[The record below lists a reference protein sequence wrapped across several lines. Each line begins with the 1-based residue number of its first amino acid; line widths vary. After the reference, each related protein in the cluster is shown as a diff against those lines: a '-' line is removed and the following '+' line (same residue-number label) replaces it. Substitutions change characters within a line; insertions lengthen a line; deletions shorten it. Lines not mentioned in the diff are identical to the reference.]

1 MVKGPVPVS
10 PAIAATFNAMTP
22 SGAQLTSFFFFFF
35 FFYFFFF
42 FQLPKKT
49 STKPHTKERAVMI
62 LTTLELLRNP
72 SQSERQKEWGP
83 KSLYPI
89 AHLPLPPPPHAH
101 TQVQRRRGSS
111 RTPRASKLRSKEKAQ
126 IHTHA
131 QKKQKETKKG
141 DENTRRKIGTESLNW
156 GWKSDVG
163 ILLGG
168 VSVRLLLNLG
178 AISNFSST
186 RRGPNIHL

>member
-22 SGAQLTSFFFFFF
+22 SGAQLTSFFFFFFFF

-111 RTPRASKLRSKEKAQ
+111 RTPRASKLRSKEKARGY
-126 IHTHA
+126 TRA
-131 QKKQKETKKG
+131 QKKQKETKKATKTQG
-141 DENTRRKIGTESLNW
+141 EKLAP
-156 GWKSDVG
+156 
-163 ILLGG
+163 
-168 VSVRLLLNLG
+168 NL
-178 AISNFSST
+178 
-186 RRGPNIHL
+186 